1 MNYFLV
7 VLIVDD
13 PEDCPAILDEWES
26 LGVTGVTILESSGM
40 VRMRKAALGDDI
52 PLMPGLR
59 DFLEAREEP
68 HRTLLSVVDGQ
79 EKVDRMAAAAQE
91 IIGDLDHPHTG
102 FLFILP
108 VLQAYGLGRK

>member
-1 MNYFLV
+1 MNNFLV

-13 PEDCPAILDEWES
+13 VEDCPAILDEWES
-26 LGVTGVTILESSGM
+26 LGVSGVTILESTGLG
-40 VRMRKAALGDDI
+40 RMRKAALGDDI

-79 EKVDRMAAAAQE
+79 EKVDQMVAVAQRV
-91 IIGDLDHPHTG
+91 IGDLDHPHTG
-102 FLFILP
+102 FLFVIP